1 MMLPEITHEEQTALD
16 KALLDALDPLAS
28 AMRARVTGLPVERMW
43 DADPV
48 DVTLS
53 VLTAWK
59 VVDAEVKRLTA
70 IAAGTAGSYGASY
83 EQLGAA
89 WGIIRQ
95 GARKKWPDT
104 LDRSALAEAE
114 PSRIELCGG
123 SAELFPDPSPGGWRW
138 TGTGADGTHGEA
150 DGASYLAT
158 REEAAAHAGAFLGEH
173 AVERGPARPGG
184 AGADSQ

>member
-83 EQLGAA
+83 EQLSTVHREVAGHES
-89 WGIIRQ
+89 GVR
-95 GARKKWPDT
+95 GGRDT
-104 LDRSALAEAE
+104 Q
-114 PSRIELCGG
+114 
-123 SAELFPDPSPGGWRW
+123 
-138 TGTGADGTHGEA
+138 
-150 DGASYLAT
+150 
-158 REEAAAHAGAFLGEH
+158 AGRRR
-173 AVERGPARPGG
+173 V
-184 AGADSQ
+184 SMVK